1 MKKYRSWRYQHKPEN
16 IGKAERKL
24 KALIYQKIKYWT
36 DRGFSRWSAQ
46 MRARHELQL
55 AHNIMRWKNNE

>member
-1 MKKYRSWRYQHKPEN
+1 MNRYD
-16 IGKAERKL
+16 KAERKL

-36 DRGFSRWSAQ
+36 DRGFSRFSAQ

-55 AHNIMRWKNNE
+55 AHNIARWKNNE